1 MKGCGN
7 YALGCS
13 HVSRLIAIKASQD
26 QQESIAQ
33 YEFVLWAMIQ
43 AISSRQENM
52 WWKRSAQAVLENV
65 SVLHPAS
72 QTKAVCIGIYLY
84 ICTHNHIYIYI
95 FKLLPDFFFKG
106 VIVCDPLVLS
116 RVYEFFFSQ
125 ADPQQDSWI
134 RPSTSDLP
142 KEFPKPMNF

>member
-72 QTKAVCIGIYLY
+72 QTKAVCIGIYL
-84 ICTHNHIYIYI
+84 
-95 FKLLPDFFFKG
+95 
-106 VIVCDPLVLS
+106 
-116 RVYEFFFSQ
+116 
-125 ADPQQDSWI
+125 
-134 RPSTSDLP
+134 
-142 KEFPKPMNF
+142 